1 MVPSNQAICS
11 IHAAESNTF
20 FSPTTQLALSAQD
33 PELTSL
39 VVWAEIRTIVTLIA
53 QFDGMMQ
60 LTLQELTVVMVC
72 ADNEGPGNKQLAHLI
87 FQTCDT
93 MHTIYDRRHK
103 KNTGWFN
110 HVYSTTLTKFTP
122 TADTLYNTSFRKAIK
137 K

>member
-39 VVWAEIRTIVTLIA
+39 VVWAEIRTIVTLLA

-87 FQTCDT
+87 FQRPVIQCTQFMTEDT
-93 MHTIYDRRHK
+93 KRTQD
-103 KNTGWFN
+103 G
-110 HVYSTTLTKFTP
+110 STMSIVPLSQSSHLQQTHCIILALGKP
-122 TADTLYNTSFRKAIK
+122 
-137 K
+137 